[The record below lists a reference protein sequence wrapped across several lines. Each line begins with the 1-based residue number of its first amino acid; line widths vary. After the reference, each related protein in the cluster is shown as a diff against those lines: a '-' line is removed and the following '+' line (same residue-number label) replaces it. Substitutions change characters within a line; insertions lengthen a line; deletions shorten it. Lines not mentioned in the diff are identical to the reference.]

1 MSYHS
6 LKHGFVVVFRSWN
19 NALPYH
25 YDLAIPCFL
34 QTKSTPLGASVS
46 THIIITHQMT
56 IKSQNVHNTT
66 SNNTKKYKFP
76 TTTITYGSRSSL
88 PAMMVRGAIPMSRW
102 TVIAPDRV
110 GALTGTLT
118 GIVRPAGGLAMP
130 SRPARRDLTDLGV
143 TESLVRHVLR
153 VCR

>member
-1 MSYHS
+1 MSHLVNLPNDTFYEQNIRISRRTNRHNSDS
-6 LKHGFVVVFRSWN
+6 LKS
-19 NALPYH
+19 P
-25 YDLAIPCFL
+25 
-34 QTKSTPLGASVS
+34 QKSPMYKPMYTR
-46 THIIITHQMT
+46 
-56 IKSQNVHNTT
+56 
-66 SNNTKKYKFP
+66 KYKLP
-76 TTTITYGSRSSL
+76 TTTITYGSKSSL

-130 SRPARRDLTDLGV
+130 RRPARRDLTDLGV